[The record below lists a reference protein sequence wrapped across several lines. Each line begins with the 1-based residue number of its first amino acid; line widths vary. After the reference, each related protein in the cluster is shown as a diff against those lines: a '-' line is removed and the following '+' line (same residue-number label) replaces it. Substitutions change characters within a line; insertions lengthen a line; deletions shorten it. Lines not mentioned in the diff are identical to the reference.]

1 MDESRPP
8 RPFSWSHFPLVAL
21 VARLLCDELTQ
32 ENEYLRTENRILRS
46 KLPRRI
52 AFTDEDR
59 HSLVDAVLEMNRQ
72 LMRQVVSIVQPA
84 TVLAWQRRLEKQK
97 WDYSDRQKRKPGR
110 PRVAPPIEDLVCGM
124 VRAARWGY
132 KGTLAK

>member
-1 MDESRPP
+1 M
-8 RPFSWSHFPLVAL
+8 
-21 VARLLCDELTQ
+21 ARLLCREVTQ
-32 ENEYLRTENRILRS
+32 EDDYLRTENRILRS